1 MFPSKKQI
9 QYAEKISKTL
19 GIDMPDTTDLRSV
32 NEFINTYKKSFYE
45 KTDQE
50 IYEKIAREIQITD
63 YAQELGYTLVRKGR
77 YYSLKEHDS
86 VMIDPEKNYFWRNSQ
101 PGTGRSIGYGD
112 TVIGFAQMFS
122 GKTMKEIVTDFSG
135 RISKDAASETYHQNS
150 SELQKKEHENIKLE
164 MPLKNENMRRVYAY
178 LIKSRYIDQDIV
190 QYFVDNKMLY
200 QDQKGNCVFVGY
212 DDKNTPVYT
221 LQRGTDTRH
230 RFVRDCIGCNYD
242 YGMYINHGSDTLIV
256 HEAAIDCMSFMSV
269 LSAKGYN
276 IKDYNYLIMG
286 GSCKIESI
294 SSHIQN
300 DRIKHLVLAVD
311 NDRGGEESIAAIKSM
326 INEKG
331 IPVEISECLP
341 EKKDWNEEIK
351 SAFQNGVRYK
361 NIQLPDFPEQPE
373 ISTKQNQGAYADKY
387 YKKMI
392 EQNRTGAFVKS
403 PDMNCERTL

>member
-19 GIDMPDTTDLRSV
+19 GLDMPDTTDLRSV
-32 NEFINTYKKSFYE
+32 NEFINTYKKAFYE
-45 KTDQE
+45 KTDRE

-86 VMIDPEKNYFWRNSQ
+86 VMIDPDKNYFWRNSQ
-101 PGTGRSIGYGD
+101 PGTGHSIGYGD

-122 GKTMKEIVTDFSG
+122 GKTMKEIITDFSG
-135 RISKDAASETYHQNS
+135 RISEDATQRTYHPRPN
-150 SELQKKEHENIKLE
+150 ELQREDNKNVELE
-164 MPLKNENMRRVYAY
+164 LPPKNENMKRVYAY

-190 QYFVDNKMLY
+190 QYFVDNQLLY
-200 QDQKGNCVFVGY
+200 QDTKGNCVFVGY

-242 YGMYINHGSDTLIV
+242 YGMYINHGSNTLIV
-256 HEAAIDCMSFMSV
+256 HEAAIDCMSLMSV

-276 IKDYNYLIMG
+276 IQDYNYLIMSG
-286 GSCKIESI
+286 NCKIESI
-294 SSHIQN
+294 SSHIQK
-300 DRIKHLVLAVD
+300 DHIKHLIIAVD
-311 NDRGGEESIAAIKSM
+311 NDLGGEKSIAAIRSM
-326 INEKG
+326 IKEKELS
-331 IPVEISECLP
+331 IEISECLP

-361 NIQLPDFPEQPE
+361 NIQLSHFPEQAE
-373 ISTKQNQGAYADKY
+373 LSAKTNQGAYTKKY
-387 YKKMI
+387 YNRMMDKNRSCAFINKAQNI
-392 EQNRTGAFVKS
+392 E
-403 PDMNCERTL
+403 L